1 MIPIT
6 KKKTMTKQ
14 HSTTKMGNYHRQKT
28 QQHTIDDKI
37 VTLSHGTPYI
47 YIFEHTDTIPQFAWV
62 KIGGSRDICNRLMN
76 YSQISWSSKLHRCYH
91 VKTDTLSLSKIEHRL
106 HDQLMLTTSLTRKD
120 EKFMYGGVM
129 SIDELLTV
137 CDLIMKEYI
146 VSEDDVS
153 V

>member
-1 MIPIT
+1 
-6 KKKTMTKQ
+6 MTTQ
-14 HSTTKMGNYHRQKT
+14 STTKIANYHRHKT
-28 QQHTIDDKI
+28 QQHTINDEL

-47 YIFEHTDTIPQFAWV
+47 YIFEHTDILPQFAWV

-106 HDQLMLTTSLTRKD
+106 HDQLLMTTSLTKND
-120 EKFMYGGVM
+120 EKFRYGDVM
-129 SIDELLTV
+129 SLDDLLIL
-137 CDLIMKEYI
+137 CDVIMKDYI
-146 VSEDDVS
+146 VTEDDVS